1 MLKLHHMN
9 LLNEIQETT
18 LMMNLYQQQQLQQQR
33 NQQQRQQDVGLDPQG
48 MMVSS
53 LQQQSMRG
61 SELGSVFKA
70 GSGFGST
77 LLGMG
82 GMDAVGSHRSGST
95 GILPGMG
102 GMGYHRSPSL
112 DAMGSSRTSSVETG
126 VANGGPSSTNQL
138 LDEQKS
144 VEDRLNQIKEE
155 IARKQQEAD
164 ELEAAARA
172 QADARGKSRK
182 KRKTGERE

>member
-1 MLKLHHMN
+1 
-9 LLNEIQETT
+9 
-18 LMMNLYQQQQLQQQR
+18 MMA
-33 NQQQRQQDVGLDPQG
+33 
-48 MMVSS
+48 SS

-61 SELGSVFKA
+61 SELGSVYKA

-82 GMDAVGSHRSGST
+82 GMDTVGSHRSGST
-95 GILPGMG
+95 GILPGMS

-112 DAMGSSRTSSVETG
+112 DAMGSSRASSVETG

-172 QADARGKSRK
+172 QADVRGKSRK
-182 KRKTGERE
+182 KRKTGERK